1 MNIRESIVSE
11 KAPKAIGPYSPALA
25 VGDFIMLSGQL
36 GVDPDTGHLKEGIV
50 AQTVQALENIKAI
63 LNEAGL
69 EMRHII
75 KTTVYLQNM
84 HDFDQMNAVY
94 KTYFTAPYPAR
105 SAVQIAALPKGGLVE
120 IEAFAID
127 TRALEVMD
135 TMCEGECCGC
145 CHE

>member
-36 GVDPDTGHLKEGIV
+36 GVDSDTGHLKEGIV

-105 SAVQIAALPKGGLVE
+105 SAVQVAALPKGGLVE

-127 TRALEVMD
+127 TRALEIMD